1 MELRWGI
8 QDPRSA
14 GPSAGRRGG
23 ELMGGQAGGL
33 FTPAQC
39 SHPPEGAADSCLLSI
54 PDVPAPFPPWASG
67 SPDAGPSAGGHDCEF
82 SVWKCLLSYVLV
94 VISTEGGLGIWP
106 REKVM
111 ISFLRECRTC
121 RHGSWLP
128 STRSSVWHPVG
139 TPYALAE

>member
-8 QDPRSA
+8 QDTRSA

-23 ELMGGQAGGL
+23 ELMGEQAGGL

-39 SHPPEGAADSCLLSI
+39 SHPPEGAADSCLLST

-94 VISTEGGLGIWP
+94 VISTERGSRRLAKRKSHGLVSSGMSDLQTWLLVTQHPILCVAPGGHSI
-106 REKVM
+106 RV
-111 ISFLRECRTC
+111 C
-121 RHGSWLP
+121 
-128 STRSSVWHPVG
+128 
-139 TPYALAE
+139 